1 MTDERA
7 DKGFFDKLR
16 ERVRADRPPSPTEVR
31 KRFASSEISELHR
44 RFEDTRPDRGEVT
57 NWNDLRTSEGE
68 KQNDKN

>member
-44 RFEDTRPDRGEVT
+44 RFEDYPARPWRFGQLERSKRRRNT
-57 NWNDLRTSEGE
+57 
-68 KQNDKN
+68 K